1 MYQANN
7 NKKLS
12 NTILSTYNLSRA
24 FMNTPNFDLHIIGGG
39 IIGLA
44 AAVTLQARGIKVAL
58 LDANQIGQGASLG
71 NAGHLA
77 TEQVF
82 PIADASILRHI
93 PAMLFNPA
101 GPLRL
106 DWRYLP
112 RLMPWALQLLMNM
125 RPEPFSRIHQAIL
138 SLNQNSIKAWQDFAN
153 KWQLNDW
160 VHVEGSLLTVEKPA
174 SLDNLITHG
183 TRLNAIGVANELLT
197 KEALL
202 EREPALQN
210 NQLGALF
217 FPDTGHI
224 TNLKAVIDQ
233 LSATFRQLG
242 GHIIEN
248 CRVLDATTSV
258 DSIQLMTSQGEISAS
273 KIMLAAGAH
282 SKALAKQLTGVSVP
296 LDTERG
302 YHLML
307 PNESK
312 RLQIPVSSMDRRF
325 IMTPMQD
332 GLRLAG
338 TVEYAGLEAPANMQR
353 AQMLLQQAQSML
365 KTTLDA
371 TDSAPW
377 MGFRPS
383 TADSLPVIDKIDNVF
398 LNFGHQHLGLTQAVV
413 SAQMIA
419 EYYFDEPHAIDP
431 TPYRL
436 DRFKRASY

>member
-1 MYQANN
+1 
-7 NKKLS
+7 
-12 NTILSTYNLSRA
+12 
-24 FMNTPNFDLHIIGGG
+24 MNTSNVDLHIIGGG

-44 AAVTLQARGIKVAL
+44 AAVTLQARGVKVAL
-58 LDANQIGQGASLG
+58 LEAEKIGQGASLG

-82 PIADASILRHI
+82 PIADASMLRHI

-112 RLMPWALQLLMNM
+112 RLMPWAFQLLMNM
-125 RPEPFSRIHQAIL
+125 RPEPFERIHQAIL
-138 SLNQNSIKAWQDFAN
+138 SLNQNSIQAWQGFSN
-153 KWQLNDW
+153 QWQLNDW
-160 VHVEGSLLTVEKPA
+160 VHVEGSLLTVEKPT
-174 SLDNLITHG
+174 SLNNLMTHG
-183 TRLNAIGVANELLT
+183 AHLNDMGVTNELLS

-202 EREPALQN
+202 EREPALQD

-224 TNLKAVIDQ
+224 TNLKAVINQ

-242 GHIIEN
+242 GHIFEH
-248 CRVLDATTSV
+248 CRVLAATPSV
-258 DSIQLMTSQGEISAS
+258 DGIHLTTSQGDISAC
-273 KIMLAAGAH
+273 KVMLAAGAH
-282 SKALAKQLTGVSVP
+282 SKVLAKQLTGVSVP

-307 PNESK
+307 PNESM
-312 RLQIPVSSMDRRF
+312 RLQIPISSMDRRF

-353 AQMLLQQAQSML
+353 AQMLLQQAQPML
-365 KTTLDA
+365 KAPLN
-371 TDSAPW
+371 TDDSVPW

-383 TADSLPVIDKIDNVF
+383 TADSLPVIDKIERVF

-419 EYYFDEPHAIDP
+419 ELYFDEPHAIDP
-431 TPYRL
+431 KPYRL
-436 DRFKRASY
+436 NRFKKT

>member
-1 MYQANN
+1 
-7 NKKLS
+7 
-12 NTILSTYNLSRA
+12 
-24 FMNTPNFDLHIIGGG
+24 MNTSNVDLHIIGGG

-44 AAVTLQARGIKVAL
+44 AAVTLQARGVKVAL
-58 LDANQIGQGASLG
+58 LEAEKIGQGASLG

-82 PIADASILRHI
+82 PIADASMLRHI

-112 RLMPWALQLLMNM
+112 RLMPWAFQLLMNM
-125 RPEPFSRIHQAIL
+125 RPEPFERIHQAIL
-138 SLNQNSIKAWQDFAN
+138 SLNQNSIQAWQGFSN
-153 KWQLNDW
+153 QWQLNDW
-160 VHVEGSLLTVEKPA
+160 VHVEGSLLTVEKPT
-174 SLDNLITHG
+174 SLNNLMTHG
-183 TRLNAIGVANELLT
+183 ARLNDMGVTNELLS

-202 EREPALQN
+202 EREPALQD

-224 TNLKAVIDQ
+224 TNLKAVINQ

-242 GHIIEN
+242 GHIFEH
-248 CRVLDATTSV
+248 CRVLAATPSV
-258 DSIQLMTSQGEISAS
+258 DGIHLTTSQGDIAAC
-273 KIMLAAGAH
+273 KVMLAAGAH
-282 SKALAKQLTGVSVP
+282 SKVLAKQLTGVSVP

-307 PNESK
+307 PNESM
-312 RLQIPVSSMDRRF
+312 RLQIPISSMDRRF

-353 AQMLLQQAQSML
+353 AQMLLQQAQPML
-365 KTTLDA
+365 KAPLN
-371 TDSAPW
+371 TDDSVPW

-383 TADSLPVIDKIDNVF
+383 TADSLPVIDKIERVF

-419 EYYFDEPHAIDP
+419 ELYFDEPHAIDP
-431 TPYRL
+431 KPYRL
-436 DRFKRASY
+436 NRFKKT

>member
-1 MYQANN
+1 
-7 NKKLS
+7 
-12 NTILSTYNLSRA
+12 
-24 FMNTPNFDLHIIGGG
+24 MNTQNFDLHIIGGG

-44 AAVTLQARGIKVAL
+44 TAVTLQARGIKVAL
-58 LDANQIGQGASLG
+58 LDANEIGQGASLG

-77 TEQVF
+77 SEQVF

-93 PAMLFNPA
+93 PAMLFNSA

-112 RLMPWALQLLMNM
+112 RLMPWAMQLLMNM
-125 RPEPFSRIHQAIL
+125 RPEPFQRIHQAL
-138 SLNQNSIKAWQDFAN
+138 LNLNQGSIQGWQVFAN

-160 VHVEGSLLTVEKPA
+160 VHIEGSLLTVEKPT

-183 TRLNAIGVANELLT
+183 MHLNDIGITNELLS
-197 KEALL
+197 KEILL
-202 EREPALQN
+202 EREPALKN

-217 FPDTGHI
+217 FPNTGHV
-224 TNLKAVIDQ
+224 TNLKAVIHK
-233 LSATFRQLG
+233 LSATFTELG

-248 CRVLDATTSV
+248 CRVLDATTSIE
-258 DSIQLMTSQGEISAS
+258 SIHLTTSQGDISAF

-307 PNESK
+307 PHESQ

-338 TVEYAGLEAPANMQR
+338 TVEYAGLEAPANMKR
-353 AQMLLQQAQSML
+353 AQMLLQQAQPML
-365 KTTLDA
+365 REKLDTTNSS
-371 TDSAPW
+371 TW

-419 EYYFDEPHAIDP
+419 ELYFDDRHTIDP

-436 DRFKRASY
+436 NRFN

>member
-1 MYQANN
+1 
-7 NKKLS
+7 
-12 NTILSTYNLSRA
+12 
-24 FMNTPNFDLHIIGGG
+24 MNSQNFDLHIIGGG

-44 AAVTLQARGIKVAL
+44 TAVTLQARGIKVAL
-58 LDANQIGQGASLG
+58 LDANEVGQGASLG

-112 RLMPWALQLLMNM
+112 RLMPWAMQLLLNM
-125 RPEPFSRIHQAIL
+125 RPEPFQRIHQALL
-138 SLNQNSIKAWQDFAN
+138 SLNQGSIQGWQNFAN

-160 VHVEGSLLTVEKPA
+160 VHIEGSLLTVEKPA
-174 SLDNLITHG
+174 SLDNLISHG
-183 TRLNAIGVANELLT
+183 IRLNNLGVTNELLG
-197 KEALL
+197 KEILL
-202 EREPALQN
+202 VREPALQD

-217 FPDTGHI
+217 FPNTGHI
-224 TNLKAVIDQ
+224 TNLKAVINQ
-233 LSATFRQLG
+233 LSATFRKLG
-242 GHIIEN
+242 GHIVEN
-248 CRVLDATTSV
+248 CRVVDATTSV
-258 DSIQLMTSQGEISAS
+258 EGIHLTTSQGDICAF

-282 SKALAKQLTGVSVP
+282 SKALAKQLTGVNVP

-307 PNESK
+307 PHESQ
-312 RLQIPVSSMDRRF
+312 RLRIPVSSMDRRF

-338 TVEYAGLEAPANMQR
+338 TVEYAGLQAPANMKR
-353 AQMLLQQAQSML
+353 AQMLLQQAQPML
-365 KTTLDA
+365 KQPLDSS
-371 TDSAPW
+371 DSSTW

-383 TADSLPVIDKIDNVF
+383 TADSLPVIDKIGKVF

-419 EYYFDEPHAIDP
+419 ELYFDEPHSIDP

-436 DRFKRASY
+436 HRFNSF